1 MQKAIIFRRRL
12 GMGGAAI
19 GAVLI
24 LSFYYA
30 IRMAGETVDQERWVA
45 HTQEVLKV
53 IADAR
58 LMRARL
64 TNNLLTFLT
73 NPESNRDASLAG
85 DVRAL
90 KEDLAALR
98 TLTADNPAQQGL
110 LTEVE
115 GILEEPIGSAERYV
129 KEAPNQH
136 RAAIPVGWTESE
148 AGMQRLGAKFD
159 QIEKNERDLL
169 EVRSAAVQ
177 ADARRARIVA
187 LFAAGLTFLILGF
200 AGYFVQREIMSR
212 GRIEVGLRKAQEL
225 LGVEL
230 EGRRAELGH
239 TMEDLHA
246 QIEARRRAER
256 EIHLLNVELEERV
269 EQRTRELKEANG
281 ELEAFTYSVSHDL
294 RAPLRHM
301 DGFSRILQQEYGTHL
316 PDEARHYL
324 DRVRSATTHMS
335 RLVEDLLQLSRLGRQ
350 APQRRTVALSE
361 LLEQARSE
369 VLEATSESRAIDWQ
383 IEELPE
389 AEVDSNLFR
398 QVLVNLLSNAVK
410 FSRNQERPV
419 IQVGSRTEKGETI
432 LFVRDNGAG
441 FDPRFADKLFGV
453 FQRLHRQDEFEGT
466 GIGLATAQRIVHKH
480 GGRIWAESQ
489 PGHGATF
496 YFTVPVSKST
506 SRSSRAAIGAL
517 V

>member
-1 MQKAIIFRRRL
+1 MQRAIIFRRRL
-12 GMGGAAI
+12 GMAGAAV
-19 GAVLI
+19 AVVLL

-30 IRMAGETVDQERWVA
+30 IRVAAEAVDQERWVA

-58 LMRARL
+58 LKRARL
-64 TNNLLTFLT
+64 TNYLLTFQIR
-73 NPESNRDASLAG
+73 PVSGMDANLYP
-85 DVRAL
+85 DVRGL
-90 KEDLAALR
+90 NEDLAGLR
-98 TLTADNPAQQGL
+98 ELTADNPAQQNL
-110 LTEVE
+110 LHEIDQ
-115 GILEEPIGSAERYV
+115 ILREPIV
-129 KEAPNQH
+129 
-136 RAAIPVGWTESE
+136 AIEEYAKGPPIQQPAVIPLGWTDSE
-148 AGMQRLGAKFD
+148 ADIQRLRSAFD
-159 QIEKNERDLL
+159 QMEKNERDLL

-177 ADARRARIVA
+177 SDARRARTVA
-187 LFAAGLTFLILGF
+187 LFAATLTFLILGF
-200 AGYFVQREIMSR
+200 AGYFVQREIISR
-212 GRIEVGLRKAQEL
+212 ERIESGLRKAQEL

-230 EGRRAELGH
+230 EGHRAELGQ
-239 TMEDLHA
+239 TMEHLHA
-246 QIEARRRAER
+246 QIEARRRVEQ
-256 EIHLLNVELEERV
+256 EIRRLNEELEERV

-316 PDEARHYL
+316 PEAARHYL

-361 LLEQARSE
+361 LLEEARAE
-369 VLEATSESRAIDWQ
+369 VLEVATENRAIDWQ
-383 IEELPE
+383 IEALPE
-389 AEVDSNLFR
+389 AEVDSSLFR
-398 QVLVNLLSNAVK
+398 QVLVNLLSNAIK

-489 PGHGATF
+489 SGQGATF

-506 SRSSRAAIGAL
+506 SRSSKAAIGAL

>member
-1 MQKAIIFRRRL
+1 MNKALRFRRKL
-12 GMGGAAI
+12 AWTWVAVA
-19 GAVLI
+19 AVL
-24 LSFYYA
+24 LVAFYYA
-30 IRMAGETVDQERWVA
+30 IRVAGEAMDQERWVA

-53 IADAR
+53 IADGR
-58 LMRARL
+58 LKRARV
-64 TNNLLTFLT
+64 TNYLLAFQMKPGRNMDANLG
-73 NPESNRDASLAG
+73 A
-85 DVRAL
+85 DVRGL

-98 TLTADNPAQQGL
+98 TLTADNPAQQDL

-115 GILEEPIGSAERYV
+115 SILKESIGAAEKYV
-129 KEAPNQH
+129 KEASIQRQVANSL
-136 RAAIPVGWTESE
+136 GWTESE
-148 AGMQRLGAKFD
+148 VGIQRLRITFD
-159 QIEKNERDLL
+159 EMEKNERDLL

-177 ADARRARIVA
+177 ADAHRARLVA
-187 LFAAGLTFLILGF
+187 LFAAALTFLILGF

-212 GRIEVGLRKAQEL
+212 GRIETGLRKAQEL

-246 QIEARRRAER
+246 QIEARQRAER
-256 EIHLLNVELEERV
+256 EIRLLNQELEERV
-269 EQRTRELKEANG
+269 ELRTTELKEANG

-301 DGFSRILQQEYGTHL
+301 DGFSRILQQEYGDQL
-316 PDEARHYL
+316 PEEARHYL

-335 RLVEDLLQLSRLGRQ
+335 RLVEDLLHLSRLGRQ
-350 APQRRTVALSE
+350 SPRLQTVSLGE
-361 LLEQARSE
+361 LLEQARTE
-369 VLEATSESRAIDWQ
+369 VLESASGYRAIEWQ
-383 IEELPE
+383 IGALPE
-389 AEVDSNLFR
+389 AQVDATLFR
-398 QVLVNLLSNAVK
+398 QVWINLLSNAIK
-410 FSRNQERPV
+410 FSRNQQRSV
-419 IQVGSRTEKGETI
+419 IQIGSRAEKGETI

-466 GIGLATAQRIVHKH
+466 GIGLATVQRIVHKH

-489 PGHGATF
+489 PGQGATF
-496 YFTVPVSKST
+496 YFTVPVRASA
-506 SRSSRAAIGAL
+506 SRPSRAAIGVL

>member
-12 GMGGAAI
+12 GVAGSAVA
-19 GAVLI
+19 AVL
-24 LSFYYA
+24 LFSFYYA
-30 IRMAGETVDQERWVA
+30 IRGAGEAIAQEGWVA
-45 HTQEVLKV
+45 HTQEVLRV

-58 LMRARL
+58 LKRARVA
-64 TNNLLTFLT
+64 NYLLTFQI
-73 NPESNRDASLAG
+73 NPAKGMDANLYSDVRGLKDDLAG
-85 DVRAL
+85 
-90 KEDLAALR
+90 LR
-98 TLTADNPAQQGL
+98 ELTADNPAQQNL
-110 LTEVE
+110 LAEIE
-115 GILEEPIGSAERYV
+115 EILKEPMEAAGKYAR
-129 KEAPNQH
+129 EAPAQLQ
-136 RAAIPVGWTESE
+136 AANSLGWTENE
-148 AGMQRLGAKFD
+148 AGVQQLKSALG
-159 QIEKNERDLL
+159 QMEKNERDLL

-177 ADARRARIVA
+177 ADARRARMVV

-200 AGYFVQREIMSR
+200 AGYFVQREIIAR
-212 GRIEVGLRKAQEL
+212 GRIESGLRKAQEL
-225 LGVEL
+225 LGVQIEGQRVEL
-230 EGRRAELGH
+230 DHA
-239 TMEDLHA
+239 MDDLHS
-246 QIEARRRAER
+246 QIEARQRGER
-256 EIHLLNVELEERV
+256 EIRRLNEELEERV

-316 PDEARHYL
+316 PEEARHYL

-350 APQRRTVALSE
+350 APQRRAVALAE
-361 LLEQARSE
+361 LLEQARAE
-369 VLEATSESRAIDWQ
+369 VLEAATQPRAIDWQ
-383 IEELPE
+383 VQDLPE
-389 AEVDSNLFR
+389 AEVDASLFH
-398 QVLVNLLSNAVK
+398 QVLVNLLSNAIK

-419 IQVGSRTEKGETI
+419 IQIGTRTEHGETI
-432 LFVRDNGAG
+432 IFVRDNGAG

-496 YFTVPVSKST
+496 YFTVPARKSI
-506 SRSSRAAIGAL
+506 SRSSKAAIGAL

>member
-1 MQKAIIFRRRL
+1 MNKALKFRRKL
-12 GMGGAAI
+12 AWTWV
-19 GAVLI
+19 AVVVVL
-24 LSFYYA
+24 LVAFDYA
-30 IRMAGETVDQERWVA
+30 IRVAGEAIDQERWVA

-58 LMRARL
+58 LSRARIA
-64 TNNLLTFLT
+64 NLLLAFQM
-73 NPESNRDASLAG
+73 NPENGMYSVASDLQ
-85 DVRAL
+85 RL
-90 KEDLAALR
+90 KEDLDSLR
-98 TLTADNPAQQGL
+98 TLMADNPAQQKL
-110 LTEVE
+110 LTEIAS
-115 GILEEPIGSAERYV
+115 ILKEPMSAAESFAKKAPLGWSENEIGV
-129 KEAPNQH
+129 
-136 RAAIPVGWTESE
+136 
-148 AGMQRLGAKFD
+148 QRLLAVFD
-159 QIEKNERDLL
+159 RMEQNERDLL

-177 ADARRARIVA
+177 ADAGRARMVA

-200 AGYFVQREIMSR
+200 AGYFVQQEIMAR
-212 GRIEVGLRKAQEL
+212 GRIETGLRKAQEL

-230 EGRRAELGH
+230 EGQRTELGH

-246 QIEARRRAER
+246 QIEARRRMER
-256 EIHLLNVELEERV
+256 EVRRLNEALEERV

-301 DGFSRILQQEYGTHL
+301 DGFSRILQQEYGAQL
-316 PDEARHYL
+316 PEEAGHYL

-350 APQRRTVALSE
+350 ATQLSTVALGE
-361 LLEQARSE
+361 LLEQARAE
-369 VLEATSESRAIDWQ
+369 VLEAATEERAIDWQ
-383 IEELPE
+383 IGELPE
-389 AEVDSNLFR
+389 AEVDSTLFR

-419 IQVGSRTEKGETI
+419 IQIGSRTEKGETI

-466 GIGLATAQRIVHKH
+466 GIGLATVRRIVHKH

-489 PGHGATF
+489 PGQGATF
-496 YFTVPVSKST
+496 YFTVPT
-506 SRSSRAAIGAL
+506 AAPHSEIRETIGARA
-517 V
+517 

>member
-12 GMGGAAI
+12 GMAGATV
-19 GAVLI
+19 AVVLL

-30 IRMAGETVDQERWVA
+30 IRVAGEAVDQERWVA

-58 LMRARL
+58 LKRARVA
-64 TNNLLTFLT
+64 NYLLTFQIRPV
-73 NPESNRDASLAG
+73 NGMDANLFP

-90 KEDLAALR
+90 KEDLAGLR
-98 TLTADNPAQQGL
+98 ELTADNPAQQNL
-110 LTEVE
+110 LNEIDQ
-115 GILEEPIGSAERYV
+115 ILREPIVAIEKYA
-129 KEAPNQH
+129 KEPPIQH
-136 RAAIPVGWTESE
+136 DAAIALGWTDSE
-148 AGMQRLGAKFD
+148 ADIQRLRSALD
-159 QIEKNERDLL
+159 QMEKNERDLL

-177 ADARRARIVA
+177 SDARRARIVA
-187 LFAAGLTFLILGF
+187 LFAATLTFLILGF
-200 AGYFVQREIMSR
+200 AGYFVQREIISR
-212 GRIEVGLRKAQEL
+212 ERIESGLRKAQEL

-230 EGRRAELGH
+230 EGHRAELWQ
-239 TMEDLHA
+239 TMEHLHA
-246 QIEARRRAER
+246 QIEARRRGEQ
-256 EIHLLNVELEERV
+256 EIRRLNEELEERV
-269 EQRTRELKEANG
+269 EQRTRELKETNG

-350 APQRRTVALSE
+350 APQPRTVALGE
-361 LLEQARSE
+361 LLEQARDE
-369 VLEATSESRAIDWQ
+369 VLEATPEHGAIDWQ
-383 IEELPE
+383 IEKLPE
-389 AEVDSNLFR
+389 AEVDSSLFR
-398 QVLVNLLSNAVK
+398 QVLVNLLSNAIK

-489 PGHGATF
+489 PGQGATF

-506 SRSSRAAIGAL
+506 SRSSKAAIGAL

>member
-1 MQKAIIFRRRL
+1 MLKAIIFRRKL
-12 GMGGAAI
+12 GMAGAAVA
-19 GAVLI
+19 AVL
-24 LSFYYA
+24 LSSFYFA
-30 IRMAGETVDQERWVA
+30 IRGAGEAIGQERGVA
-45 HTQEVLKV
+45 HTQEVLRV

-58 LMRARL
+58 LKRARVA
-64 TNNLLTFLT
+64 NYLLTFQMK
-73 NPESNRDASLAG
+73 PASGMDANLYS
-85 DVRAL
+85 DVRGL
-90 KEDLAALR
+90 KDDLAVLR
-98 TLTADNPAQQGL
+98 DLTADNPAQQNL
-110 LTEVE
+110 LAEVE
-115 GILEEPIGSAERYV
+115 EILKEPMEAAGKYAR
-129 KEAPNQH
+129 EAPAQLQ
-136 RAAIPVGWTESE
+136 AANSLGWTENE
-148 AGMQRLGAKFD
+148 AGVQQMKSALD
-159 QIEKNERDLL
+159 QMEKNERDLL
-169 EVRSAAVQ
+169 EVRSASVQ
-177 ADARRARIVA
+177 ANARSARIVA

-200 AGYFVQREIMSR
+200 AGYFVQREIIAR
-212 GRIEVGLRKAQEL
+212 GRIENGLRKAQEL
-225 LGVEL
+225 LGVQI
-230 EGRRAELGH
+230 EGQRLELGH
-239 TMEDLHA
+239 AMDDLHA
-246 QIEARRRAER
+246 QIEARQRGER
-256 EIHLLNVELEERV
+256 EIRRLNEELEERV

-301 DGFSRILQQEYGTHL
+301 DGFSRILQQEYGTQL
-316 PDEARHYL
+316 PQEARHYL

-350 APQRRTVALSE
+350 APQRRAVALAE
-361 LLEQARSE
+361 LLEQARAE
-369 VLEATSESRAIDWQ
+369 VLEATTQARAIDWQ

-389 AEVDSNLFR
+389 AEVDSNLFH

-419 IQVGSRTEKGETI
+419 IQVGSRAEKGETI
-432 LFVRDNGAG
+432 IFVRDNGAG

-496 YFTVPVSKST
+496 YFTVPARKST
-506 SRSSRAAIGAL
+506 SRSSKAAIGAL

>member
-12 GMGGAAI
+12 CMGGAAV
-19 GAVLI
+19 GVVLA

-30 IRMAGETVDQERWVA
+30 IRIAGETVDQERWVA

-53 IADAR
+53 IADGR
-58 LMRARL
+58 LMRARV
-64 TNNLLTFLT
+64 TNYLLTFQMAPVSGMNANLGADIR
-73 NPESNRDASLAG
+73 E
-85 DVRAL
+85 L

-98 TLTADNPAQQGL
+98 TLTADNPTQQNL
-110 LTEVE
+110 LTEVDA
-115 GILEEPIGSAERYV
+115 ILNEPLRAAERTAN
-129 KEAPNQH
+129 EAPVQH
-136 RAAIPVGWTESE
+136 QAAIPLGWVETE
-148 AGMQRLGAKFD
+148 AGIQRLRTKFG
-159 QIEKNERDLL
+159 QMEKNERDLL

-177 ADARRARIVA
+177 ADARRARLVA
-187 LFAAGLTFLILGF
+187 LFAAGLTFLILGL

-212 GRIEVGLRKAQEL
+212 GRIEIGLLKAQEL
-225 LGVEL
+225 LGTEL
-230 EGRRAELGH
+230 EGKRTELGH

-246 QIEARRRAER
+246 QIEARRRVEK
-256 EIHLLNVELEERV
+256 EIRRLNEELEERV
-269 EQRTRELKEANG
+269 ELRTGQLKEANG

-301 DGFSRILQQEYGTHL
+301 DGFSRILQQEYGAQL
-316 PDEARHYL
+316 PEEARHYL

-350 APQRRTVALSE
+350 APQRRTVALNE
-361 LLEQARSE
+361 LLEQARAE
-369 VLEATSESRAIDWQ
+369 VLETATNHRAIDWQ

-389 AEVDSNLFR
+389 AEVDSSLFHL
-398 QVLVNLLSNAVK
+398 VWVNLLSNAIK

-419 IQVGSRTEKGETI
+419 IQIGSRTEKGETI

-496 YFTVPVSKST
+496 YFTVPVRTSN